1 MAHTAIEA
9 TFVDECHLNHRY
21 GGRDDIR
28 AAAPAE
34 PRLLPDAVEAIWMY
48 LERGE
53 PLYLAQ
59 PQPRSGVARSDHS

>member
-1 MAHTAIEA
+1 MPNDPAAH
-9 TFVDECHLNHRY
+9 ECQLDGAYRH
-21 GGRDDIR
+21 RDDIR